1 MSALIELIKKEV
13 KETFRNPRY
22 LIFTILF
29 PLILFPAIGY
39 LYSFSFQTFKE
50 RVSTATVLIIN
61 HDNGELSNLFIRFLN
76 ESLGIRTVLGTEVDI
91 NNSRYLAAIVIPEDF
106 SSKLNNQETPKVTIY
121 SRLGSVSFT
130 SMGIARFGQS
140 LISRFENL
148 LRESILRDKG
158 LDPNFFNHMIS
169 TEEYVYV
176 EEWRKIVPTS
186 FLNTMAIQVYFVPWL
201 IFGLIISILQV
212 SAAMLSEEKEYK
224 TLETLLTLPIDR
236 KVLAL
241 EKIIG
246 SMIVALAA
254 TAAYVVGFAIYF
266 FLGSNIFL
274 NELTTFEFKIDA
286 SVLAVI
292 TILFFLTTLITGGL
306 GLIISLFTQDT
317 KTAESLTGGV
327 SMPLLFL
334 VLMGSFID
342 ISSLPG
348 YVLAI
353 YYSLPYT
360 YLMKS
365 FEYLLIGRYD
375 MFLIGIGVNILWLIG
390 ILIILARMFNSER
403 LLTMKISFRRKKKT
417 QAEDQL

>member
-1 MSALIELIKKEV
+1 MSALIELIKKEI

-39 LYSFSFQTFKE
+39 LYSFSFQSFKE
-50 RVSTATVLIIN
+50 RVSTATVLVVN
-61 HDNGELSNLFIRFLN
+61 NDSGELGRLFIRFLN
-76 ESLGIRTVLGTEVDI
+76 ETLKIRTILGSEADL
-91 NNSRYLAAIVIPEDF
+91 NNTNYLAAIVLPDDF
-106 SSKLNNQETPKVTIY
+106 TSKLNSQETPKVKVY
-121 SRLGSVSFT
+121 ARLGSISFT
-130 SMGIARFGQS
+130 SMGIARFGQT
-140 LISRFENL
+140 LISQFENL
-148 LRESILRDKG
+148 LKETILREKG
-158 LDPNFFNHMIS
+158 LDPQFFNHMIV

-176 EEWRKIVPTS
+176 EEWRKTVTTD

-254 TAAYVVGFAIYF
+254 TAAYLVGFVIYF
-266 FLGSNIFL
+266 YLGSNIFF
-274 NELTTFEFKIDA
+274 NEFTSFQITIDT
-286 SVLAVI
+286 SILGII

-334 VLMGSFID
+334 VLMGSFVD
-342 ISSLPG
+342 VSSLPS

-365 FEYLLIGRYD
+365 FEYLLVGRYD
-375 MFLIGIGVNILWLIG
+375 MFLIGIGVNIVWLIA
-390 ILIILARMFNSER
+390 ILTILARMFNSER
-403 LLTMKISFRRKKKT
+403 LLTMKISFRRRKKK
-417 QAEDQL
+417 AEEENI